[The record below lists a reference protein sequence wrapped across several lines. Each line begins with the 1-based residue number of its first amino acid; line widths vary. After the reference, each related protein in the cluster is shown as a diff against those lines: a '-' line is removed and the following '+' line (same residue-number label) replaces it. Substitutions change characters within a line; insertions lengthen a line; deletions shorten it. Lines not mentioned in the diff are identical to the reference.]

1 MLVITR
7 RIGESVK
14 IGDDI
19 TVYIMKQDGK
29 QVKMGI
35 EAPREVLI
43 LRSELNRNSDREKVN
58 G

>member
-1 MLVITR
+1 VLVITR

>member
-7 RIGESVK
+7 RIGESVR